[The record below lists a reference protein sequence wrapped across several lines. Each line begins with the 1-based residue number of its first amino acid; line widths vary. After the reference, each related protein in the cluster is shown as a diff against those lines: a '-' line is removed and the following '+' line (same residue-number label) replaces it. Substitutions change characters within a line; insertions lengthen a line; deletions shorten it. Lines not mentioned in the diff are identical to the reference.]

1 MLCRLGSFLA
11 CRTKLANLFLLILL
25 LLHTNS
31 FGRGTTVGM
40 QMNASKMDTPPIEGN
55 FDHEQ
60 QFEKNSMIFFS
71 SSSFSKDQL
80 SSKYDRLFFNTK
92 IELINIGRKE
102 FTVNETT
109 FPHIYNQGLRSAE
122 FNIIKYIHTSQG
134 WRLHGK
140 AGYNTKGYE
149 KNNNIAFALNK
160 GEIAGGIVMIKS
172 SKYKDIL
179 APVLTNMFGVTNT
192 GNISI
197 EVNAY
202 SGEKYIAKEIVSY
215 AIFPLYNKVNFKIF
229 GKIKRYTFEVDASRK
244 FVNEKKIMGGPI
256 FQGTK
261 NHAIEFSIYHD
272 FITKELGTSIGYL
285 YYFNHNN
292 VNPVSQTLQNLEE
305 KYKKPSE
312 KQPKKNINKDE
323 LREMITE
330 ILEQKGY
337 E

>member
-1 MLCRLGSFLA
+1 MLASFLA
-11 CRTKLANLFLLILL
+11 CRTKLATNLFLLILL
-25 LLHTNS
+25 TLYTNS

-71 SSSFSKDQL
+71 SSSFSKDPS
-80 SSKYDRLFFNTK
+80 SSKHDRLFFNMKT
-92 IELINIGRKE
+92 ELINIGRKE

-109 FPHIYNQGLRSAE
+109 FPHIYNQGIRSAE
-122 FNIIKYIHTSQG
+122 FNVIKYIYTDGAG
-134 WRLHGK
+134 WRWHGK
-140 AGYNTKGYE
+140 IGYNTKGYE

-160 GEIAGGIVMIKS
+160 GEIAGGIVITKNP
-172 SKYKDIL
+172 KYKDIL
-179 APVLTNMFGVTNT
+179 APVLTNMFGITNNR
-192 GNISI
+192 NITV

-202 SGEKYIAKEIVSY
+202 SGEKYIAKEILSY

-229 GKIKRYTFEVDASRK
+229 GKIKKYTFETDAPRK
-244 FVNEKKIMGGPI
+244 FVNERKIMGGPI

-292 VNPVSQTLQNLEE
+292 VNPISQTLQKLEE

-312 KQPKKNINKDE
+312 KTTKKNINKDE
-323 LREMITE
+323 LREMIIE

>member
-1 MLCRLGSFLA
+1 MLCKLASLLA
-11 CRTKLANLFLLILL
+11 CRTKLANLLPLIFL
-25 LLHTNS
+25 LLHTNG

-40 QMNASKMDTPPIEGN
+40 QMNTSKMDTPPIEGN

-71 SSSFSKDQL
+71 SSSFSKDPS
-80 SSKYDRLFFNTK
+80 SSKHDRLFFNMKT
-92 IELINIGRKE
+92 ELINIGRKE

-109 FPHIYNQGLRSAE
+109 FPQITNQGIRSAE
-122 FNIIKYIHTSQG
+122 FNIIKYIFTDHG

-160 GEIAGGIVMIKS
+160 GEIAGGIVMIKN

-179 APVLTNMFGVTNT
+179 APVLTNMFGTTNT

-202 SGEKYIAKEIVSY
+202 SGEKYIAKEILGY

-229 GKIKRYTFEVDASRK
+229 GKIKRYTFEDDAPRK
-244 FVNEKKIMGGPI
+244 FVNERKIMGGPI

-292 VNPVSQTLQNLEE
+292 TNPASQTLQNLEE